1 VIKFFIKEPFFTE
14 ERIYKFNIF
23 NKDTLKTKVFY
34 EADPFPNYQNNDN
47 KHTILKKGDGNYLA
61 SKIKKIVGYNKK
73 ILEVGSGTCQLSM
86 YFSIGTN
93 NLIFALDSSFSS
105 LEKGSQFAKK
115 NNISNIIFVNA
126 DLTDDI
132 FFDNYFD
139 FIWCNG
145 VLHHTKEPYFGFTKI
160 LKKLK
165 KNQYIL
171 IGLYN
176 RYGRLRTI
184 IRKYFYK
191 LFGRKFLYI
200 FDPYLRYLCKD
211 FNKNE
216 LRINAWIND
225 QYHHPIES
233 LHDINEC
240 LFWFKNNKVKFINC
254 FPNLNEGGERDI
266 FQKKLAPTFLQRFI
280 IQLLMIFS
288 VHSSEGGLFV
298 MIGQKE

>member
-1 VIKFFIKEPFFTE
+1 MDFFIKQPSF
-14 ERIYKFNIF
+14 IKGGICNFNIS
-23 NKDTLKTKVFY
+23 NKDTLKIKIFY
-34 EADPFPNYQNNDN
+34 EVDPFPNYQNNDN
-47 KHTILKKGDGNYLA
+47 KYTILKKGDGNYLA
-61 SKIKKIVGYNKK
+61 SKIKKIIGYNKK
-73 ILEVGSGTCQLSM
+73 ILEVGAGTCQLSM

-93 NLIFALDSSFSS
+93 NIIFALDSSYSS
-105 LEKGSQFAKK
+105 LEKGSEFSKK
-115 NNISNIIFVNA
+115 NNISNVIFVNA
-126 DLTDDI
+126 DLNDDI

-145 VLHHTKEPYFGFTKI
+145 VLHHTKEPYIGFCKI

-165 KNQYIL
+165 SKEYIL

-211 FNKNE
+211 FNKNK

-240 LFWFKNNKVKFINC
+240 LLWFKNNNVKFINC
-254 FPNLNEGGERDI
+254 FPNLNKSISENI
-266 FQKKLAPTFLQRFI
+266 FQKEPVPNFFQRFL
-280 IQLLMIFS
+280 IQFLMIFS
-288 VHSSEGGLFV
+288 VHGSEGGLFV